1 MKEREKVYGGNLKTV
16 VTHKLALA
24 GDKYTWH
31 LLEICCW
38 KKYHVKIIW
47 ITFLIHRN
55 DIAFGNSVLL
65 IISL

>member
-31 LLEICCW
+31 LLEIF
-38 KKYHVKIIW
+38 VE
-47 ITFLIHRN
+47 RN
-55 DIAFGNSVLL
+55 TMSKSYESHF
-65 IISL
+65 